1 MDYSKKTT
9 KEYVLLTPELAKDY
23 LSHNY
28 IKNRTL
34 RPSNLSKL
42 AGIINSGEWDP
53 GLSSIQDPII
63 FNDSGVMI
71 NGQHRCLAVIQ
82 TNKPVHVWVQ
92 FGVHDPNMTLFQ
104 KLDSGCVRRSA
115 DYIDGGNANSCAA
128 AAKIYVALSKGSAP
142 LLSAIQGKK
151 TVEKKAST
159 DVSRAEIIEAYNA
172 DPDYFQNLHKLGRNM
187 GILWRKNAG
196 AFRTAL
202 MIIDF
207 VGRGDYIDRFVEE
220 FCSNASAN
228 KTIASCKGYMTKCFC
243 DKNFNSN
250 TKWIIGC
257 ILSAYDNYISGTES
271 TCFNKTTQYISRYD
285 KYLEKKRAELKA
297 ID

>member
-1 MDYSKKTT
+1 MDYSQKKE
-9 KEYVLLTPELAKDY
+9 KECVLLTPELAKDY
-23 LSHNY
+23 LAHNY
-28 IKNRTL
+28 TKNRTL

-42 AGIINSGEWDP
+42 VEIINSGEWEP
-53 GLSSIQDPII
+53 NLSRFQDPII

-82 TNKPVHVWVQ
+82 TNKSVHVWVQ
-92 FGVHDPNMTLFQ
+92 FGVHDPNMTFYQ
-104 KLDSGCVRRSA
+104 KLDSGCVRKSA
-115 DYIDGGNANSCAA
+115 DYIDGCNANSCAA

-151 TVEKKAST
+151 AAEKKVST
-159 DVSRAEIIEAYNA
+159 EVSRTEIIEAYNA

-187 GILWRKNAG
+187 GLLWRKNAG

-207 VGRGDYIDRFVEE
+207 VGRGDCIDRFVEE
-220 FCSNASAN
+220 FSSGVSTN
-228 KTIASCKGYMTKCFC
+228 KTIASCKNYMTKCFC

-250 TKWIIGC
+250 AKWIIGC
-257 ILSAYDNYISGTES
+257 IFSAYDNYISGTES

-285 KYLEKKRAELKA
+285 KYLERARSKKGE
-297 ID
+297 